1 MTDQHGVLDAAY
13 HDRRLTVK
21 SHVYRLSRRTKE
33 VEQAIKRYFDGDP
46 ATIVDVGTADGL
58 MLEALKP
65 RLAPGIHYIG
75 LDMSLPLL
83 RAHPALAKS
92 GVSLIQAEG
101 ESLPLADGT
110 ADVVIA
116 TAVIEHAADP
126 GRMMDECQRVLGPG
140 GILVLTTPSPMMEKI
155 ATMVGLLD
163 EEEDGEHNVT
173 LGLRQLREMSEDR
186 AMTVLEARK
195 FMFAPSGFPAE
206 ETIEKWLGPLGL
218 NLVMANQLLV
228 ARKNAK
234 KSRGRP

>member
-1 MTDQHGVLDAAY
+1 MAEQHGVLDAAY
-13 HDRRLTVK
+13 HERRLTVK
-21 SHVYRLSRRTKE
+21 SHTYRLARRTRE
-33 VEQAIKRYFDGDP
+33 VEQAIRRYADG
-46 ATIVDVGTADGL
+46 AVSIIVDVGTADGM
-58 MLEALKP
+58 MLDTLKA
-65 RLAPGIHYIG
+65 RLNDDIHYIG
-75 LDMSLPLL
+75 LDMSLALL
-83 RAHPALAKS
+83 RAHGGGL
-92 GVSLIQAEG
+92 SLIQAEG
-101 ESLPLADGT
+101 ENLPLGDGA

-126 GRMMDECQRVLGPG
+126 RRMMEECGRVLRCG

-173 LGLRQLREMSEDR
+173 LGLRQLRRLAEGC

-206 ETIEKWLGPLGL
+206 ETIERWLGPLGL

-228 ARKNAK
+228 ARKN
-234 KSRGRP
+234 